1 MADERLCTLLQLHLN
16 SCHPV
21 DFTFVVS
28 EQKDERIVYVYSAI
42 HGIQRNAKAN
52 CAKKGTIFRNS
63 TDFFVI
69 LSYLAFVYIFLGTDS
84 HILLHE
90 MMTSLC
96 RVRIIL
102 SISHTPYIEAHAQY
116 KGCCCRPH

>member
-63 TDFFVI
+63 TDFFYHPI
-69 LSYLAFVYIFLGTDS
+69 LSGIRLHLFGNRQSYFITRDDDILVQGTDNIK
-84 HILLHE
+84 H
-90 MMTSLC
+90 
-96 RVRIIL
+96 
-102 SISHTPYIEAHAQY
+102 
-116 KGCCCRPH
+116 